1 MQTDLK
7 GRSTLN
13 GHNKQSL
20 GWYCSMNLLIYDN
33 IVIIFHQNGL
43 TIEFHSQ
50 TQSLNN
56 CEDKGDSCSDRVK
69 MKKKK
74 SNFTFFCEFLVLF
87 R

>member
-1 MQTDLK
+1 
-7 GRSTLN
+7 
-13 GHNKQSL
+13 
-20 GWYCSMNLLIYDN
+20 MNLLIYDN

-69 MKKKK
+69 MKKKIK
-74 SNFTFFCEFLVLF
+74 FHFFLRISSAISMNEKFKNSKNLKETFYCDYL
-87 R
+87 